1 MKPFLI
7 IQLRPETEAADEE
20 YASFLKRG
28 QLRPEQTLR
37 IRLDRQEIAPDLA
50 LDSFSGVIVGGGP
63 GCVSDD
69 PKKKDPVEARMEA
82 ALLRLMPEITRH
94 DFPFLGCC
102 AGIGILG
109 HHLGAPVSKERFG
122 EPVGE
127 IECLKTDAG
136 QLDPLLAGLPDRFAA
151 LVGHKEALD
160 ALPAGTTHLVHSDA
174 CPFQMIRYGNHVY
187 ATQFHPESNGE
198 SFALRIRLYQGK
210 GYFREGEAEELT
222 RKCLLAN
229 TEVSGRIIGNFTRIY
244 GQ

>member
-28 QLRPEQTLR
+28 HIQPEQTSR
-37 IRLDRQEIAPDLA
+37 IRLDRDEIAANLA
-50 LDSFSGVIVGGGP
+50 LDDFSGVIVGGGP

-82 ALLRLMPEITRH
+82 ALLRLMPEITRR

-122 EPVGE
+122 EAVGE
-127 IECLKTDAG
+127 IECRKTDAG
-136 QLDPLLAGLPDRFAA
+136 QLDPLLAGLPERFTA

-160 ALPAGTTHLVHSDA
+160 ALPAGTTHLVRADA
-174 CPFQMIRYGNHVY
+174 CPFQMIRHGNHVY
-187 ATQFHPESNGE
+187 ATQFHPESSGE

-210 GYFREGEAEELT
+210 GYFREGEADELT
-222 RKCLLAN
+222 RKCLQAN
-229 TEVSGRIIGNFTRIY
+229 TEVSGRIIANFTRIY